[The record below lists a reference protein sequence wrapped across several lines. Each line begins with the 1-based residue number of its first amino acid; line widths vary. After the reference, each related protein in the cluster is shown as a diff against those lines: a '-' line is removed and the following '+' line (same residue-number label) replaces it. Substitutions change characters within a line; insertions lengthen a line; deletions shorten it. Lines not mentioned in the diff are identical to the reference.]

1 MNDDLFRR
9 EFRTVQDRPET
20 DNLFLWTVGIILL
33 IGVALACWLGS
44 YYIFGHPEKPDSY
57 HILKDVLHK
66 LEPPKRFVL
75 TAAPPGVFL
84 NPQKAFETFG
94 SMTNFDLDRKNEEL
108 LRDYI
113 NNYQNTKNLVPYLTG
128 RYSILSSY
136 ELKKTDFVG
145 VGFVA
150 LAQAA
155 ENPQVVIE
163 HLYPATPQ
171 SLPVVE
177 QMLRTGLDIKLEK
190 SLDLSAVIHVA
201 RTPDGRLQFTL
212 VPLLYGS
219 YALKQGSGS
228 FSLEPPKELNPAA
241 GLPIVR
247 GQLYE
252 DALKTFAEYTRKN
265 NPPSAAAVPG
275 IPIAQSVASTTII
288 QLDPPPTPVVT
299 KGGTPE
305 APPAVAKAIPVTS
318 PAAKPSA
325 APMANTAPAP
335 AVVPVP
341 SVAPAPV
348 AVKPPPAKSTPA
360 ASGTPTPVALAPPAP
375 KVPLQPFLV
384 SAPSP
389 TPAAATAGTWR
400 TYAPGKMPRGRLV
413 SLTDA
418 NELADR
424 GTGGERLY
432 LRGNFTV
439 SVSNESRAVLRSSN
453 PLSNALSTV
462 TNGIPPRVIVEYP
475 AGAAA
480 PARSTVFSRDE
491 MRPFEITSV
500 RREPNGQINI
510 FAREVTT
517 E

>member
-1 MNDDLFRR
+1 MNEDLFRR
-9 EFRTVQDRPET
+9 EFRTVPDPPET

-84 NPQKAFETFG
+84 TPQKAFETFG
-94 SMTNFDLDRKNEEL
+94 SLTNYELDRKNEEL
-108 LRDYI
+108 LRDFI

-136 ELKKTDFVG
+136 ELKNTDFIGLGLVS
-145 VGFVA
+145 

-163 HLYPATPQ
+163 HIYPATPQ
-171 SLPVVE
+171 ALPIVE

-252 DALKTFAEYTRKN
+252 DALKTFAEYTRKHA
-265 NPPSAAAVPG
+265 PAPVSTGGGPG
-275 IPIAQSVASTTII
+275 IPVAQSVASTTII
-288 QLDPPPTPVVT
+288 QLDPPAAPPVTKATPTP
-299 KGGTPE
+299 
-305 APPAVAKAIPVTS
+305 AKTA
-318 PAAKPSA
+318 PAAPA
-325 APMANTAPAP
+325 APAP
-335 AVVPVP
+335 AVAIQPTPVP
-341 SVAPAPV
+341 IQPPPAAASPTPAPV
-348 AVKPPPAKSTPA
+348 AVATSTP
-360 ASGTPTPVALAPPAP
+360 
-375 KVPLQPFLV
+375 KIPLQPFLA

-389 TPAAATAGTWR
+389 APTPITGGTWR

-413 SLTDA
+413 SLSEA

-439 SVSNESRAVLRSSN
+439 SVSNENRAVLRSSS

-462 TNGIPPRVIVEYP
+462 TNGMPPRVIVEYP
-475 AGAAA
+475 AGALA
-480 PARSTVFSRDE
+480 PPKNTVFARDE
-491 MRPFEITSV
+491 LRPFEITSV

-510 FAREVTT
+510 FAREVIAD
-517 E
+517 

>member
-1 MNDDLFRR
+1 MNEDLFRR
-9 EFRTVQDRPET
+9 EFRTVDDRPEK

-33 IGVALACWLGS
+33 IGIALACWLGS

-75 TAAPPGVFL
+75 TAAPPGIFL

-94 SMTNFDLDRKNEEL
+94 SMTNFELERKNEDL

-136 ELKKTDFVG
+136 PLRSSDFIG
-145 VGFVA
+145 GGFVA
-150 LAQAA
+150 LAQAS

-163 HLYPATPQ
+163 HIYPATPQ
-171 SLPVVE
+171 TLPVVE

-228 FSLEPPKELNPAA
+228 FSLEPPGALNPAA

-252 DALKTFAEYTRKN
+252 DALKSFAEYTRKYN
-265 NPPSAAAVPG
+265 LAPAPTGAVPG
-275 IPIAQSVASTTII
+275 IPVAQPVASTTII
-288 QLDPPPTPVVT
+288 QLDPPPAPVVV
-299 KGGTPE
+299 KGAPAATPS
-305 APPAVAKAIPVTS
+305 PAIAKAVPVPS
-318 PAAKPSA
+318 PAPSA
-325 APMANTAPAP
+325 APAPVVVKTAPAP
-335 AVVPVP
+335 
-341 SVAPAPV
+341 SVSPAPS
-348 AVKPPPAKSTPA
+348 ATPA
-360 ASGTPTPVALAPPAP
+360 AVVFKPAPAASPAPTAVAVTAP
-375 KVPLQPFLV
+375 KVPLQPFL
-384 SAPSP
+384 AAAP
-389 TPAAATAGTWR
+389 TPAPTPVTGGTWR
-400 TYAPGKMPRGRLV
+400 TYPPGKMPRGRLV
-413 SLTDA
+413 SLSDVGG
-418 NELADR
+418 LADR

-439 SVSNESRAVLRSSN
+439 SASTENRAVLRSSSS
-453 PLSNALSTV
+453 LSNALSTV
-462 TNGIPPRVIVEYP
+462 TDGLPPRVIVEYP

-480 PARSTVFSRDE
+480 PAKSTLFSRDE
-491 MRPFEITSV
+491 LRPFEILSV
-500 RREPNGQINI
+500 HREANGQINI

>member
-1 MNDDLFRR
+1 MNEDLFSR
-9 EFRTVQDRPET
+9 EFRTVQDRPEA

-44 YYIFGHPEKPDSY
+44 YYLFGHPEKPSSY

-66 LEPPKRFVL
+66 LESPKRFVL

-84 NPQKAFETFG
+84 NPQKAFETYG
-94 SMTNFDLDRKNEEL
+94 SMSNFELERKNEEL

-113 NNYQNTKNLVPYLTG
+113 NNYQNTKNLVPYITG

-136 ELKKTDFVG
+136 ELKNSDFIG
-145 VGFVA
+145 GGYVA

-163 HLYPATPQ
+163 HIYPATPQ
-171 SLPVVE
+171 VLPAIE

-219 YALKQGSGS
+219 YALKQGEGS
-228 FSLEPPKELNPAA
+228 FSLEPPNTLNPGA

-252 DALKTFAEYTRKN
+252 DALKNFAEYSRKYN
-265 NPPSAAAVPG
+265 AAASPAGAIPG
-275 IPIAQSVASTTII
+275 IPVAQPVASTII
-288 QLDPPPTPVVT
+288 QLDPPPAPVVA
-299 KGGTPE
+299 KGTATP
-305 APPAVAKAIPVTS
+305 T
-318 PAAKPSA
+318 
-325 APMANTAPAP
+325 P
-335 AVVPVP
+335 AVVKAVPVSTPASIPAATPVPAAAP
-341 SVAPAPV
+341 SVAAAATPKASATPAPV
-348 AVKPPPAKSTPA
+348 AVIKPSPTATATPAKIA
-360 ASGTPTPVALAPPAP
+360 VATPTPKVA
-375 KVPLQPFLV
+375 LQPFLAAA
-384 SAPSP
+384 STPTP
-389 TPAAATAGTWR
+389 TPATGGTWR

-413 SLTDA
+413 SLSEA
-418 NELADR
+418 GELADR

-439 SVSNESRAVLRSSN
+439 SVSAENRAVLRSSS

-462 TNGIPPRVIVEYP
+462 TNGLPPRVIVEYP

-480 PARSTVFSRDE
+480 PAKSTVFARDE
-491 MRPFEITSV
+491 LRPFEITTI

-510 FAREVTT
+510 FAREVTS

>member
-1 MNDDLFRR
+1 MNEDLFRR
-9 EFRTVQDRPET
+9 EFRTVPDPPER
-20 DNLFLWTVGIILL
+20 DNLFLWTVAIILL

-44 YYIFGHPEKPDSY
+44 YYLFGHPEKPDSY

-75 TAAPPGVFL
+75 TAAPPGIFL
-84 NPQKAFETFG
+84 NPQKAFETYG
-94 SMTNFDLDRKNEEL
+94 SMTNFELERKNAEL

-113 NNYQNTKNLVPYLTG
+113 NNYQNTKTLVPYITG

-136 ELKKTDFVG
+136 ELKSSDFIG
-145 VGFVA
+145 IGLVA

-155 ENPQVVIE
+155 ENPQVIIE
-163 HLYPATPQ
+163 HIYPATPQ
-171 SLPVVE
+171 TLPVVE

-247 GQLYE
+247 GQLYD
-252 DALKTFAEYTRKN
+252 DALKNFAEYTRKHS
-265 NPPSAAAVPG
+265 PTPAAANATTPDVPV
-275 IPIAQSVASTTII
+275 AQPVGPTTII
-288 QLDPPPTPVVT
+288 QLDPPTPSPTPA
-299 KGGTPE
+299 G
-305 APPAVAKAIPVTS
+305 AKS
-318 PAAKPSA
+318 PAMAKGSPASSATAAPTASPALASAPTPKSSAVPAAMVTPKPS
-325 APMANTAPAP
+325 PIST
-335 AVVPVP
+335 
-341 SVAPAPV
+341 PV
-348 AVKPPPAKSTPA
+348 AVVTPPPVSTP
-360 ASGTPTPVALAPPAP
+360 TP

-384 SAPSP
+384 SAPTP
-389 TPAAATAGTWR
+389 TPGITNSGGTWR
-400 TYAPGKMPRGRLV
+400 TYPPGKMPRGRLV
-413 SLTDA
+413 SLSDA
-418 NELADR
+418 SELATR

-432 LRGNFTV
+432 LHGNF
-439 SVSNESRAVLRSSN
+439 SVSERAENRAVLRSSSS
-453 PLSNALSTV
+453 LGNALAAV
-462 TNGIPPRVIVEYP
+462 TSGLPPRVIVEFP
-475 AGAAA
+475 AGITA
-480 PARSTVFSRDE
+480 PAKNTTVSRDE
-491 MRPFEITSV
+491 LRPFEITSV
-500 RREPNGQINI
+500 RRESNGQINI

>member
-1 MNDDLFRR
+1 MNEDLFRR
-9 EFRTVQDRPET
+9 EFRTVPDPPEK

-33 IGVALACWLGS
+33 IGVALTCWLGT

-75 TAAPPGVFL
+75 TSAPPGVFL
-84 NPQKAFETFG
+84 NPQKAFETYG
-94 SMTNFDLDRKNEEL
+94 SMTNFDLERKNQEL

-113 NNYQNTKNLVPYLTG
+113 NNYQNTKNLVPYITG

-136 ELKKTDFVG
+136 ELKNSDFIG
-145 VGFVA
+145 VGLVA

-163 HLYPATPQ
+163 HIYPATPQ
-171 SLPVVE
+171 TLPVVE

-201 RTPDGRLQFTL
+201 RTSDGRLQFTV

-228 FSLEPPKELNPAA
+228 FSLEPPPGLNPAA

-247 GQLYE
+247 GQLYD
-252 DALKTFAEYTRKN
+252 DALRTFAEYTRKH
-265 NPPSAAAVPG
+265 SGAAPVTAGATPG
-275 IPIAQSVASTTII
+275 VQVAQPVGPTTIV
-288 QLDPPPTPVVT
+288 QLDPPLSSPTPSASPSKPPAPVVANA
-299 KGGTPE
+299 TPPPVPS
-305 APPAVAKAIPVTS
+305 ATPTPIAAPAVALATP
-318 PAAKPSA
+318 KPSA
-325 APMANTAPAP
+325 APIATATPERVAATTPAP
-335 AVVPVP
+335 
-341 SVAPAPV
+341 
-348 AVKPPPAKSTPA
+348 
-360 ASGTPTPVALAPPAP
+360 TPTPKVA
-375 KVPLQPFLV
+375 LQPFLV
-384 SAPSP
+384 SAP
-389 TPAAATAGTWR
+389 TPAPGSTSGGTWR

-413 SLTDA
+413 SLSDA
-418 NELADR
+418 SELADR

-432 LRGNFTV
+432 LRGNFLV
-439 SVSNESRAVLRSSN
+439 SLSADNRAVLRSNSS
-453 PLSNALSTV
+453 LGNALATV
-462 TNGIPPRVIVEYP
+462 TNSPPPRVIVEYP
-475 AGAAA
+475 AGSYA
-480 PARSTVFSRDE
+480 PAKNTTFSRDE
-491 MRPFEITSV
+491 QRPFEITNV

-510 FAREVTT
+510 FAREVTA

>member
-1 MNDDLFRR
+1 MNEDLFSR
-9 EFRTVQDRPET
+9 EFRTVQDPPET

-44 YYIFGHPEKPDSY
+44 YYLFGHPEKPNSY

-84 NPQKAFETFG
+84 NPQKAFETYG
-94 SMTNFDLDRKNEEL
+94 GMTNFELERKNEEL

-113 NNYQNTKNLVPYLTG
+113 NNYQNTKNLVPYITG

-136 ELKKTDFVG
+136 ELKSSDFIG
-145 VGFVA
+145 GGYVA

-155 ENPQVVIE
+155 ENPQVLIE
-163 HLYPATPQ
+163 HIYPSTPQ
-171 SLPVVE
+171 TLPAIE

-219 YALKQGSGS
+219 YALKQGEGS
-228 FSLEPPKELNPAA
+228 FSLEPPAGLNPAA

-252 DALKTFAEYTRKN
+252 DALKNFAEYTHKYN
-265 NPPSAAAVPG
+265 LSPAAPG
-275 IPIAQSVASTTII
+275 SIPVAQPVASTII
-288 QLDPPPTPVVT
+288 QLDPPPAPVVS
-299 KGGTPE
+299 KGAATPT
-305 APPAVAKAIPVTS
+305 PAVAKAVPVSTPSAS
-318 PAAKPSA
+318 PAA
-325 APMANTAPAP
+325 T
-335 AVVPVP
+335 PVSPP
-341 SVAPAPV
+341 SVANAPKATATPAPV
-348 AVKPPPAKSTPA
+348 AVIKPSPTAMATPAKVAVATPI
-360 ASGTPTPVALAPPAP
+360 P
-375 KVPLQPFLV
+375 KVALQPFLA
-384 SAPSP
+384 SAPTPSP
-389 TPAAATAGTWR
+389 TPAAGGTWH
-400 TYAPGKMPRGRLV
+400 TYPPGKMPRGRLV
-413 SLTDA
+413 SLSDA
-418 NELADR
+418 SELADR

-432 LRGNFTV
+432 LRGSFTV
-439 SVSNESRAVLRSSN
+439 SRSTENRAVIRSSN

-462 TNGIPPRVIVEYP
+462 TDGIPPRVIVDYP
-475 AGAAA
+475 AGTHA
-480 PARSTVFSRDE
+480 PAENTAFARDE
-491 MRPFEITSV
+491 LRPFEITSV